1 MLTRVTAPA
10 ATPITLSEARSHC
23 RADTA
28 DDTMLQIYLDAAVA
42 HVDGA
47 EGVLGRCLVTQT
59 WDYSLDCFP
68 DEIKVPLP
76 TLQSVTSVKYWDEAG
91 IEQTWASANYHVA
104 GQRIVP
110 VDGQDWPDYDT
121 DRPYPIT
128 VRFVAGYGD
137 AADVPAAIKAAI
149 LLYIGDLYANREAQQ
164 DAQLFDNVA
173 AKALLRPYKKVR
185 V

>member
-1 MLTRVTAPA
+1 MLTLVTPAA
-10 ATPITLSEARSHC
+10 ATPVTLTEARAHC
-23 RADTA
+23 RADSA

-68 DEIKVPLP
+68 EEITVPLP
-76 TLQSVTSVKYWDEAG
+76 TLQSVTSVKYYDVDG
-91 IEQTWASANYHVA
+91 VEQTITSSNYIVA
-104 GQRIVP
+104 GQRIAP
-110 VDGQDWPDYDT
+110 IETFDWPDIDT
-121 DRPYPIT
+121 ERPYPIT

-137 AADVPAAIKAAI
+137 AAEVPAAIKAAI
-149 LLYIGDLYANREAQQ
+149 LLLTGDLYANREAGGE
-164 DAQLFDNVA
+164 AVVENPA
-173 AKALLRPYKKVR
+173 TKRLLGPFKKVR

>member
-1 MLTRVTAPA
+1 MLTLVTAPS
-10 ATPITLSEARSHC
+10 ATPVSLDEARAHC
-23 RADTA
+23 RADSA

-68 DEIKVPLP
+68 QEIVVPLP
-76 TLQSVTSVKYWDEAG
+76 TLASVTSVKYYDVDG
-91 IEQTWASANYHVA
+91 VEQTISSSNYIVS

-110 VDGQDWPDYDT
+110 VEHYDWPDVQPE
-121 DRPYPIT
+121 RPHPVT
-128 VRFVAGYGD
+128 VRFVSGCGA

-149 LLYIGDLYANREAQQ
+149 LLLVGDMYANREPVPA
-164 DAQLFDNVA
+164 DMMAVRR
-173 AKALLRPYKKVR
+173 LLAPYKKVR

>member
-1 MLTRVTAPA
+1 MLTLATAPA
-10 ATPITLSEARSHC
+10 VTPVSLTEAKAHLAVTDSNS
-23 RADTA
+23 DTIIQ
-28 DDTMLQIYLDAAVA
+28 LYLDAAVA

-68 DEIKVPLP
+68 DEITVPLP
-76 TLQSVTSVKYWDEAG
+76 TLQSVTSVKYYDTDG
-91 IEQTWASANYHVA
+91 VQQTWDSANYIVA

-110 VDGQDWPDYDT
+110 VDAWPDFDT

-128 VRFVAGYGD
+128 VRFVAGYGL
-137 AADVPAAIKAAI
+137 AAAVPAAIKAAI
-149 LLYIGDLYANREAQQ
+149 LLYVGDSMANREAGGEQVFENPA
-164 DAQLFDNVA
+164 AQR
-173 AKALLRPYKKVR
+173 LLRPYKAWR